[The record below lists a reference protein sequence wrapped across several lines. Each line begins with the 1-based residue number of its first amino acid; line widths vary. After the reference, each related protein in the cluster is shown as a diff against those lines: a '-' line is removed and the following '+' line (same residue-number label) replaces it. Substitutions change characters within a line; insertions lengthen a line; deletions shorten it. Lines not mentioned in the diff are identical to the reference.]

1 MQVGRFMHTGRLSI
15 VTLLRWLTS
24 EYRLC
29 MIIPKLDET
38 IFFFF
43 FLMIRRPPE
52 STLFPYTTLSRSRV
66 RRTSRREF
74 SAPASTLR
82 TSCSESPVKSIED
95 SPRCPDGSLS
105 LRSWVSSELR
115 PLTCRAAKK
124 EIRESPRKA
133 AVRTVRRA
141 KAHQAPARS
150 GRHLRGS
157 ALSRDAPRRDRKST
171 RLNSSH
177 SQ

>member
-1 MQVGRFMHTGRLSI
+1 
-15 VTLLRWLTS
+15 
-24 EYRLC
+24 
-29 MIIPKLDET
+29 
-38 IFFFF
+38 
-43 FLMIRRPPE
+43 MIRRPPR
-52 STLFPYTTLSRSRV
+52 STLFPYTTLFRS
-66 RRTSRREF
+66 
-74 SAPASTLR
+74 
-82 TSCSESPVKSIED
+82 SCSESPVKSIED

-141 KAHQAPARS
+141 KAHQAPSRS

-157 ALSRDAPRRDRKST
+157 ALSRDAPRRESQVFPKDENPCPSLGKS
-171 RLNSSH
+171 
-177 SQ
+177 